1 MKTRKC
7 KCCGKKFE
15 NRISG
20 GNYCMECTREALK
33 IDKIKGIKNENNL
46 QIAQNA
52 TSAQEAAQLIS
63 RNNRSEVGG
72 HMLGMFL
79 IGLGAALSGASVIGM
94 IAEKNKKKKV

>member
-1 MKTRKC
+1 M
-7 KCCGKKFE
+7 KKFK
-15 NRISG
+15 RFLIVGIISLAVG
-20 GNYCMECTREALK
+20 LFIVMTNK
-33 IDKIKGIKNENNL
+33 DQNENNL

-79 IGLGAALSGASVIGM
+79 IGLGAALSGAKIIG
-94 IAEKNKKKKV
+94 IITKKNKKKKV

>member
-1 MKTRKC
+1 M
-7 KCCGKKFE
+7 KKFK
-15 NRISG
+15 RFLIVGIISLAEG
-20 GNYCMECTREALK
+20 LFIVMTNK
-33 IDKIKGIKNENNL
+33 DQNENNL

>member
-1 MKTRKC
+1 M
-7 KCCGKKFE
+7 KKFK
-15 NRISG
+15 RFLIVGIISLAVG
-20 GNYCMECTREALK
+20 LFIVMTNK
-33 IDKIKGIKNENNL
+33 DQNENNL

-79 IGLGAALSGASVIGM
+79 IGLGAALTGASVI
-94 IAEKNKKKKV
+94 

>member
-1 MKTRKC
+1 M
-7 KCCGKKFE
+7 KKFK
-15 NRISG
+15 RFLIVGIISLAVG
-20 GNYCMECTREALK
+20 LFIVMTNK
-33 IDKIKGIKNENNL
+33 DQNENNL

>member
-1 MKTRKC
+1 M
-7 KCCGKKFE
+7 KKFK
-15 NRISG
+15 RFLIVGIISLAVG
-20 GNYCMECTREALK
+20 LFIVMTNK
-33 IDKIKGIKNENNL
+33 DQNENNL

-79 IGLGAALSGASVIGM
+79 IGL
-94 IAEKNKKKKV
+94 

>member
-1 MKTRKC
+1 M
-7 KCCGKKFE
+7 KKFK
-15 NRISG
+15 RFLIVGIISLAVG
-20 GNYCMECTREALK
+20 LFIVMTNK
-33 IDKIKGIKNENNL
+33 DQNENNL

-63 RNNRSEVGG
+63 RNNRNELGG

>member
-1 MKTRKC
+1 M
-7 KCCGKKFE
+7 KKFK
-15 NRISG
+15 RFLIVGIISLAVG
-20 GNYCMECTREALK
+20 LFIVMTNK
-33 IDKIKGIKNENNL
+33 DQNENNL

-94 IAEKNKKKKV
+94 IAEKNKKKKI

>member
-1 MKTRKC
+1 M
-7 KCCGKKFE
+7 KKFK
-15 NRISG
+15 RFLIVGIISLAVG
-20 GNYCMECTREALK
+20 LFIVMTNK
-33 IDKIKGIKNENNL
+33 DQNENNL

-79 IGLGAALSGASVIGM
+79 IGLRAALSGESVIGM

>member
-1 MKTRKC
+1 M
-7 KCCGKKFE
+7 KKFK
-15 NRISG
+15 RFLIVGIISLAVG
-20 GNYCMECTREALK
+20 LFIVMTNK
-33 IDKIKGIKNENNL
+33 DQNENNL

-79 IGLGAALSGASVIGM
+79 IGLGAALTGASVIWM
-94 IAEKNKKKKV
+94 IAKKNKKKKV